1 MMLGSCYDQDPGWG
15 GVGGMH
21 GSDTLAMAEA
31 PAATHRQA
39 KCHPH
44 PPEQNPGPLH
54 TAPVTAST
62 RHVGW
67 APRQNGGAPFLPRP
81 LVWHGGADCHL
92 MMSSRVQERW
102 GAWR

>member
-15 GVGGMH
+15 GVGGMR

-39 KCHPH
+39 KCYPT
-44 PPEQNPGPLH
+44 PQSRTRGPCTL
-54 TAPVTAST
+54 P
-62 RHVGW
+62 
-67 APRQNGGAPFLPRP
+67 QPRP
-81 LVWHGGADCHL
+81 APDMWAGHPSGWGSSLSPKAPGLVWWGSDCHL
-92 MMSSRVQERW
+92 TMSSRGQGCW